1 MQFRETSLSGAYAYE
16 GVWVRFGVC
25 GNMSVHCN
33 SEHLV
38 IEKPFITANH
48 KKNTLFMMR
57 NGAFLKGQCRYL
69 LQVVRYSLNQKPE
82 IRIGTGS
89 VSGSTVFFPK
99 DDNLGI

>member
-1 MQFRETSLSGAYAYE
+1 MANFDEKFIKKSSRFDDYFYTSLSGAYAYE

-57 NGAFLKGQCRYL
+57 NGAFLEGQCRYL
-69 LQVVRYSLNQKPE
+69 LQVVRYSLNAW
-82 IRIGTGS
+82 
-89 VSGSTVFFPK
+89 VASTFTFW
-99 DDNLGI
+99 